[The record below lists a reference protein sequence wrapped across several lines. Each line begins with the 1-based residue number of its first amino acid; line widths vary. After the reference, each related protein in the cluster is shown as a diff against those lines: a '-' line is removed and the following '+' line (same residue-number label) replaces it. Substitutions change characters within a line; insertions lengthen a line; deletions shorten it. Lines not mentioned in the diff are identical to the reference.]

1 MVWLTMIEINLARQL
16 QRSVERKE
24 PSWLVC
30 WLVSGFVFMG
40 VGVASWWW
48 TLSLQQQVDSLLQEK
63 MIKTQ
68 SLVRMQERLRNMERY
83 GEQKKLLMASVER
96 ISGQEN
102 EKAWPVTL
110 LDGVSRSIDG
120 LDIWLERV
128 QIEAQIVE
136 LHGQSLGLED
146 IGKFIEALENDRVIM
161 SVPVVEILDRPEGE
175 SEVFP
180 FVIRF
185 VFGQKVTA

>member
-1 MVWLTMIEINLARQL
+1 MIEINLARQL
-16 QRSVERKE
+16 QGSVERKE

-30 WLVSGFVFMG
+30 WLVSGFMFMG
-40 VGVASWWW
+40 VGVVSWWW
-48 TLSLQQQVDSLLQEK
+48 TQSLQQQVDSLLQEK
-63 MIKTQ
+63 IVKTQ

-83 GEQKKLLMASVER
+83 GEQKKLLMTSVER
-96 ISGQEN
+96 ISGQEK
-102 EKAWPVTL
+102 EKAWPVAL
-110 LDGVSRSIDG
+110 LDGVSRNIDG

-128 QIEAQIVE
+128 QLEAQIVE
-136 LHGQSLGLED
+136 LHGRSLGLED

-175 SEVFP
+175 SEAFP

-185 VFGQKVTA
+185 VFDQKVTA

>member
-16 QRSVERKE
+16 QGSVERKE

-48 TLSLQQQVDSLLQEK
+48 TQSLQQQVDSLLQEK
-63 MIKTQ
+63 MVKTQ
-68 SLVRMQERLRNMERY
+68 SLGRMQERLRNMERY
-83 GEQKKLLMASVER
+83 GEQKKLLMTSVER
-96 ISGQEN
+96 ISGQEK
-102 EKAWPVTL
+102 EKAWPVAL

-128 QIEAQIVE
+128 QLEAQIVE
-136 LHGQSLGLED
+136 LHGQSLDLED

-175 SEVFP
+175 SEAFP

-185 VFGQKVTA
+185 VFDQKVTA

>member
-1 MVWLTMIEINLARQL
+1 MIEINLARQL
-16 QRSVERKE
+16 QGFVDRKD
-24 PSWLVC
+24 PSWLIS

-48 TLSLQQQVDSLLQEK
+48 TQSLQQQLDFLIQEK
-63 MIKTQ
+63 MVKTQ
-68 SLVRMQERLRNMERY
+68 SVVRLQERLRNVERY
-83 GEQKKLLMASVER
+83 GEQKKLLMTSVER
-96 ISGQEN
+96 ISGQEKK
-102 EKAWPVTL
+102 KAWPVAL

-128 QIEAQIVE
+128 QFEAQIVE
-136 LHGQSLGLED
+136 LHGQSLDLEGT
-146 IGKFIEALENDRVIM
+146 GKFIEALENNKVIM

-175 SEVFP
+175 SEAFP